1 MSLGE
6 LLLQRKKIT
15 ASQLETG
22 MDARKSNER
31 IEQTLVRLGFVDERD
46 YLEIYGEQLS
56 IPLIDLS
63 AVELDEE
70 LLKLAPSKVV
80 HCDRVIPIDRH
91 NGAIRVATNNPFNLY
106 AFDEL
111 RMLMGAKIET
121 VLATQRNTCSW
132 FRSRRV
138 ARQVLY
144 SESKDP
150 SFINRFDTSSTIH
163 RFSRTKI
170 PFYAGKGNRIETGL
184 ISRATAFETAP
195 TPIRQRIAI
204 STYCRIAS
212 YEFVDK

>member
-6 LLLQRKKIT
+6 ILLQRKKIT
-15 ASQLETG
+15 ASQLESG

-63 AVELDEE
+63 AIELDEE

-80 HCDRVIPIDRH
+80 HRDRVIPIDRH

-121 VLATQRNTCSW
+121 VLATSEEIPALSSSTSASVVVP
-132 FRSRRV
+132 SRR
-138 ARQVLY
+138 
-144 SESKDP
+144 
-150 SFINRFDTSSTIH
+150 
-163 RFSRTKI
+163 
-170 PFYAGKGNRIETGL
+170 
-184 ISRATAFETAP
+184 
-195 TPIRQRIAI
+195 
-204 STYCRIAS
+204 
-212 YEFVDK
+212 